1 MGKGCVDKALELSGR
16 TADGWKI
23 VVYFVVPPAGRKL
36 KPTGS
41 GSGHPST

>member
-41 GSGHPST
+41 GHPST